1 MSLSDTW
8 PHLRL
13 LADFMEVSTTPL
25 RWPDFRSK
33 KRTEA
38 ERDDRAKRTKVT
50 RLDYRSSGEVES
62 QNYIIYEDLRDSL
75 QVKSRDQNENESQFR
90 LFVVEDLS
98 REVIELLGEHLDI
111 EPAFFREQ
119 IVDYAWCNTG
129 DRWVDPP
136 NLNVVAKRQRWLQL
150 RFVTARY
157 FQTTA
162 DFQEGFQQA
171 ESFNVLRRPD
181 DDQNNKSLWD
191 DEKAI
196 VGITRTRASFW
207 VNSADGQGKGAV
219 GKCPSF

>member
-1 MSLSDTW
+1 
-8 PHLRL
+8 
-13 LADFMEVSTTPL
+13 
-25 RWPDFRSK
+25 
-33 KRTEA
+33 
-38 ERDDRAKRTKVT
+38 
-50 RLDYRSSGEVES
+50 VES
-62 QNYIIYEDLRDSL
+62 KNYIIYEDLRDSL
-75 QVKSRDQNENESQFR
+75 QAKARDQNENESQFR

-119 IVDYAWCNTG
+119 IVDYAWCNTR

-162 DFQEGFQQA
+162 DFQEGFQEA